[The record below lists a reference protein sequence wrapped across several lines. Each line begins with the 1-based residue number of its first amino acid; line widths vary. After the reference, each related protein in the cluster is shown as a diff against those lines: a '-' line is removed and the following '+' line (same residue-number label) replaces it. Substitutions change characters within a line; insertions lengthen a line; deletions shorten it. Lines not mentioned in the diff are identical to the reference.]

1 MTDASAP
8 KPVEFCDSNLGVM
21 VALLRETEPAKL
33 ADALHVMLGGMPDF
47 FTGEPLVL
55 DFAGLTQVPAGVDW
69 TGLMSLL
76 RRYRTQ
82 PIAVCNLPDAL
93 VASARHAGIAILAPE
108 HARASP
114 ASAEARPVAAPEPQ
128 PAPSPAPTTAA
139 PPTPTVAP
147 TMFIDRPL
155 RSGQQIYARNAD
167 LVLLGGVSP
176 GAEVIADGSIHCYG
190 PLRGRALAGA
200 HGDVRARVFSSNFG
214 PELVSIAGVYR
225 TFERGI
231 PPAVAGRA
239 TQVRLR
245 ESGDRQELNVEP
257 LSLD

>member
-47 FTGEPLVL
+47 FNGEPLVL
-55 DFAGLTQVPAGVDW
+55 DFSALAQVPARVDW

-82 PIAVCNLPDAL
+82 PIAVCNLPETL
-93 VASARHAGIAILAPE
+93 VAGARHAGIAILAPE
-108 HARASP
+108 HARSSP
-114 ASAEARPVAAPEPQ
+114 ATPEPRAAAAPEPE
-128 PAPSPAPTTAA
+128 PAPQAAPAP
-139 PPTPTVAP
+139 PPTSGVAP
-147 TMFIDRPL
+147 TMYIDRPL

-200 HGDVRARVFSSNFG
+200 HGDAGARVFSSNFG

-225 TFERGI
+225 TFERGL
-231 PPAVAGRA
+231 PPAVAGRP

-245 ESGDRQELNVEP
+245 QSGDRQELNVEP